1 ESLVSKCIKN
11 KTRLKPLFENI
22 CLLIPLDEFRLTL
35 EELGLMDPDSN
46 ASAQAHNDVNL
57 DTVMKSSFAE
67 SLNLM

>member
-1 ESLVSKCIKN
+1 
-11 KTRLKPLFENI
+11 PLFENI

-46 ASAQAHNDVNL
+46 ASAQANNDVNL